1 MSAQERNPEFLA
13 STAEEYLGP
22 GSKGRGILRGP

>member
-1 MSAQERNPEFLA
+1 MLAQERNPEVPA
-13 STAEEYLGP
+13 STLEEDLGP